1 MDNSTDYTTFRNN
14 LRLLIDGRNMN
25 VKAFCESIKI
35 PHATISRYLSGDRE
49 PKMSYIIQ
57 ICQYF
62 GVSVDWI
69 LGVSGKKFDV
79 LPEDIQQVVS
89 LYSVASE
96 DDRRVIRVILSK
108 YGKEDE
114 HGVQ

>member
-1 MDNSTDYTTFRNN
+1 MDNSIDYTTFRNT

-25 VKAFCESIKI
+25 VKVFYGSIEI
-35 PHATISRYLSGDRE
+35 PHAAVSRCSA
-49 PKMSYIIQ
+49 
-57 ICQYF
+57 
-62 GVSVDWI
+62 
-69 LGVSGKKFDV
+69 
-79 LPEDIQQVVS
+79 
-89 LYSVASE
+89 ASE